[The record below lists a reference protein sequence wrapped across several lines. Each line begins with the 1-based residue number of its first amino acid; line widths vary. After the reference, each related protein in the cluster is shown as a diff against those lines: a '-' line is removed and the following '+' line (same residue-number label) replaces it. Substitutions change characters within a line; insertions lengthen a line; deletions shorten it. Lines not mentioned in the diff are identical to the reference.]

1 MSRRALIKDHYLEA
15 SLFRRRAL
23 FAAVVSILLLGVLL
37 ARLLHL
43 QFFEHSH
50 FTMLSENNRVRLS
63 AIAPNRGLIF
73 DRNGVVLAENR
84 PSYRLEIVPEQ
95 VTDMESLLAGLAK
108 LVALDDNTLIQF
120 RKTLKRSRPFEGIP
134 LRTKLSDEEVAR
146 LAVNRHRF
154 PGMEITARLGR
165 YYPLGSRAVHA
176 IGYVGRIDEEDL
188 RKLDEANYSG
198 TSHIGKIGVERYY
211 ENELHGDVGY
221 QKIEVNV
228 QGRMLRVL
236 DKTPP
241 KPGNNLVLTLDAELQ
256 AIAEDAMADYTG
268 AVVAM
273 IPDTGEVLALASMPT
288 YDPNLFVHGIS
299 VKDYQ
304 LLRDSERRPLFNRA
318 LSGQYPPG
326 STLKPF
332 VGLAGL
338 ENKVIGHKEGIE
350 CIGYYMLP
358 NEDRKYRDWKKEGHG
373 SMDLESALAQSCD
386 IYYYELSY
394 RMGIDRMHDFLK
406 HFGFGS
412 ETGLDTTGERSGL
425 LPSREWKQAT
435 KHKIWFPG
443 ETLIAGIGQGYVLAT
458 PLQLASA
465 TAIMAT
471 RGRVMQPHLLRAVQ
485 FSATDEN
492 QMREPVIKET
502 ITLNR
507 LNNWNHIV
515 DGMVSVVHGLRGT
528 ARAVGQGLKYKM
540 AGKTGTAQVFGI
552 AQDEEYDEELI
563 EKKLRDHALFIA
575 FAPVDSPEIAVA
587 VIAENGGHGSGVA
600 APIARQVI
608 EAWMKKKELQ
618 QEKQP

>member
-15 SLFRRRAL
+15 SLFRRRAV
-23 FAAVVSILLLGVLL
+23 FAAFVSIVLIGVLL
-37 ARLLHL
+37 SRLLHL

-95 VTDMESLLAGLAK
+95 VKDMDQLLDSLAQ
-108 LVALDDNTLIQF
+108 LVALDDSTLSQF

-165 YYPLGSRAVHA
+165 YYPLGPRAVHA
-176 IGYVGRIDEEDL
+176 IGYVGRIDEDDL
-188 RKLDEANYSG
+188 RRLDEANYSG
-198 TSHIGKIGVERYY
+198 TSHIGKIGIERYY
-211 ENELHGDVGY
+211 EHELHGDVGY

-241 KPGNNLVLTLDAELQ
+241 RPGNNLILTLDAELQ

-268 AVVAM
+268 AVIAM

-304 LLRDSERRPLFNRA
+304 LLRDSESRPLFNRA

-332 VGLAGL
+332 VSLAGL
-338 ENKVIGHKEGIE
+338 ENKIIGHKEGID
-350 CIGYYMLP
+350 CQGYYMLP

-373 SMDLESALAQSCD
+373 NVDLDAALAQSCD

-406 HFGFGS
+406 HFGFGA

-443 ETLIAGIGQGYVLAT
+443 ETLIAGIGQGYVLTT

-465 TAIMAT
+465 TSILAT

-485 FSATDEN
+485 FSNTDEN
-492 QMREPVIKET
+492 HMREPVIKESFA
-502 ITLNR
+502 LNR
-507 LNNWNHIV
+507 PNNWNHVI

-528 ARAVGQGLKYKM
+528 ARAVGQGLKYRM

-563 EKKLRDHALFIA
+563 EKKLRDHALFVA

-600 APIARQVI
+600 APIARKVI
-608 EAWMKKKELQ
+608 EAWMNRK
-618 QEKQP
+618 QEQP